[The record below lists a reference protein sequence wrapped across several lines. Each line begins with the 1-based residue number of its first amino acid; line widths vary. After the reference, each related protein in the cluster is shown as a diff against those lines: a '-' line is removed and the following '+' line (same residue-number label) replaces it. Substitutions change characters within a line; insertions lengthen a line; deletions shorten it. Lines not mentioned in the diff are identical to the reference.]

1 MDGINIFV
9 QQNTDFDTDISGK
22 ITYTSIIESIPET
35 SIKEPISDW
44 KKKYKKEWRW
54 RFIELNKRLIVEISH
69 IENDSNERMYFNRYG
84 EWLHREIDPV
94 YDKYVKEEYY
104 YYTKN

>member
-1 MDGINIFV
+1 MGENNIFV

-35 SIKEPISDW
+35 SVKEPISDW

-54 RFIELNKRLIVEISH
+54 RFIKLNKRLVVEISY
-69 IENDSNERMYFNRYG
+69 IDNDSNERMYFNDLD
-84 EWLHREIDPV
+84 EVLNELSC
-94 YDKYVKEEYY
+94 
-104 YYTKN
+104 